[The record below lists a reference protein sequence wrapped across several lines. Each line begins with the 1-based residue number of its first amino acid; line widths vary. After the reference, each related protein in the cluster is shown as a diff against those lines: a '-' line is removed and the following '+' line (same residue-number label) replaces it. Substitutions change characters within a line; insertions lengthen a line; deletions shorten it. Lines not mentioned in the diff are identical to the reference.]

1 MYLQVTGKAPAGL
14 HNLNIFELSPVDAC
28 KIKNQPKLITMPVL
42 ALVGDFPGSFALNS
56 TQALAANVTGITV
69 SL

>member
-1 MYLQVTGKAPAGL
+1 
-14 HNLNIFELSPVDAC
+14 LNIFELSPVDAC
-28 KIKNQPKLITMPVL
+28 KIKNQPKLITMPEL
-42 ALVGDFPGSFALNS
+42 ALVDNFSGSFALNS

>member
-1 MYLQVTGKAPAGL
+1 
-14 HNLNIFELSPVDAC
+14 LNIFELSPVDAC
-28 KIKNQPKLITMPVL
+28 KIKNQPKLITMPEL
-42 ALVGDFPGSFALNS
+42 ALVGDFSGSFALNS

>member
-1 MYLQVTGKAPAGL
+1 M
-14 HNLNIFELSPVDAC
+14 NIFELSPVDAC

-56 TQALAANVTGITV
+56 AQALAANVTGITV

>member
-1 MYLQVTGKAPAGL
+1 
-14 HNLNIFELSPVDAC
+14 LNIFELSPVDAC